1 VNLLQPEATAL
12 KHAHH
17 GVEARNLG
25 EEIQRPKGFTPMN
38 EQCLET
44 IDLTT
49 QNTFEWIARI
59 VRESHKVAHTLPKD
73 MQSLFPALASAA

>member
-1 VNLLQPEATAL
+1 
-12 KHAHH
+12 
-17 GVEARNLG
+17 
-25 EEIQRPKGFTPMN
+25 MN

-59 VRESHKVAHTLPKD
+59 AQESHEVAHSLPKN

>member
-1 VNLLQPEATAL
+1 
-12 KHAHH
+12 
-17 GVEARNLG
+17 
-25 EEIQRPKGFTPMN
+25 MN

-49 QNTFEWIARI
+49 QNTFEWVARI
-59 VRESHKVAHTLPKD
+59 VRESHKVAHTLPKE